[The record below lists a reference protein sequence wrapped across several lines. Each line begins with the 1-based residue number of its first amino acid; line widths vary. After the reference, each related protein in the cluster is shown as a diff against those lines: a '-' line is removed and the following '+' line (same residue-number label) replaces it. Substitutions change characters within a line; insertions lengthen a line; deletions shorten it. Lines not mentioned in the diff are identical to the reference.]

1 MPRLVRRRP
10 LRERITDLFNIQD
23 WLLWISEEIET
34 RDWDSSTYA
43 NPLGFGLHFVLL
55 IARANSGSEGYGDG
69 DDVFGDVPSG
79 SGWLSYLS
87 TLVVY
92 LLTALSILN
101 TLSTFSRKRH
111 YRLFESSIE
120 ATPSTPSA
128 HRVRV
133 DSSPVSSSPLRFF
146 SSMLGDTDTGAQ
158 SRAHPDPA
166 RDVWEIAVW
175 DPIPICLR
183 LFCLFSPGHV
193 LVYWL
198 FLPTLS
204 SNSQPSVT
212 IFTTLVLE
220 VLMTGQLLLL
230 QANFSQQEKDTSI
243 IQKEVM
249 SEYDIKFVQPRL
261 NPVMRDVGT
270 QFSGP
275 GAEIKT
281 GREEEIEIYTP
292 SVVLKKGFRTNPN
305 PNYTKHVDPDNTSPS
320 KPVSRQIFSPTPS
333 FIPASFNNL
342 RDSPYNRKI
351 PNTSMRQPQFRQTTP
366 NAVATTS
373 TGTGDGG
380 SLGIYSHVNSPL
392 KKASSMFDM
401 QGRDRRDTPKSS
413 LDMAGREIRDQRERE
428 TSPKKRVHGGSDLR
442 LLGRIPHAD
451 VETDRRVSDSG
462 SFNTKAKLGNV
473 EQSPYRRGPSR
484 C

>member
-10 LRERITDLFNIQD
+10 LRERITDWFNIQD

-34 RDWDSSTYA
+34 RDWDSKAYA
-43 NPLGFGLHFVLL
+43 NPLGLGLHFILL
-55 IARANSGSEGYGDG
+55 IARANSGDEGHGNG

-101 TLSTFSRKRH
+101 AFSTFSRKRN

-120 ATPSTPSA
+120 TAPTTPSA

-146 SSMLGDTDTGAQ
+146 SNMLGDTSAQ
-158 SRAHPDPA
+158 SRAHPDPT

-175 DPIPICLR
+175 DPIPVCLR

-204 SNSQPSVT
+204 SDARPSVT

-220 VLMTGQLLLL
+220 ALMTGQLLLL
-230 QANFSQQEKDTSI
+230 ETNFSQQEKDNSI

-249 SEYDIKFVQPRL
+249 SEYDAKFVHPRL

-275 GAEIKT
+275 GAEA

-305 PNYTKHVDPDNTSPS
+305 PNYANFLSATARFALQQKDTKHNHE
-320 KPVSRQIFSPTPS
+320 
-333 FIPASFNNL
+333 
-342 RDSPYNRKI
+342 
-351 PNTSMRQPQFRQTTP
+351 TTP
-366 NAVATTS
+366 VPSNDSYYCHIDWV
-373 TGTGDGG
+373 GDGG
-380 SLGIYSHVNSPL
+380 SLGIYNHANSPL
-392 KKASSMFDM
+392 KKTSSMFDM

-413 LDMAGREIRDQRERE
+413 LDMAGRERRDQRENE
-428 TSPKKRVHGGSDLR
+428 ASPMKRVQGGNDVR
-442 LLGRIPHAD
+442 PLGRLPFSST
-451 VETDRRVSDSG
+451 ENDRRVSG
-462 SFNTKAKLGNV
+462 SSAFDPRSRYGNV
-473 EQSPYRRGPSR
+473 EHSPYKRGPSR
-484 C
+484 W

>member
-10 LRERITDLFNIQD
+10 LRERITDWFNIQD

-34 RDWDSSTYA
+34 RDWDSKAYA
-43 NPLGFGLHFVLL
+43 NPLGFGLHFILL
-55 IARANSGSEGYGDG
+55 IARANSGDEGHGNG

-92 LLTALSILN
+92 LLTAVSILN
-101 TLSTFSRKRH
+101 AFSTFTRKRN
-111 YRLFESSIE
+111 YRLFESSID
-120 ATPSTPSA
+120 TVPTTPSA

-146 SSMLGDTDTGAQ
+146 SNMLGDTSAQ
-158 SRAHPDPA
+158 SRAHPDPT

-175 DPIPICLR
+175 DPIPVCLR

-204 SNSQPSVT
+204 SDSRPSVT

-220 VLMTGQLLLL
+220 ALMTGQLLLL
-230 QANFSQQEKDTSI
+230 ETNFSQQEKDNSI

-249 SEYDIKFVQPRL
+249 SEYDVKFVHPRL

-275 GAEIKT
+275 GAEA

-305 PNYTKHVDPDNTSPS
+305 PNYAN
-320 KPVSRQIFSPTPS
+320 FLSPTARFALQQKDIKHNHEATS
-333 FIPASFNNL
+333 ISTNNSYYCHI
-342 RDSPYNRKI
+342 DW
-351 PNTSMRQPQFRQTTP
+351 
-366 NAVATTS
+366 V
-373 TGTGDGG
+373 GDGG
-380 SLGIYSHVNSPL
+380 SLGIYNHANSPL

-401 QGRDRRDTPKSS
+401 QGRDRRDIPKSS
-413 LDMAGREIRDQRERE
+413 LDMAGRERRDQREKE
-428 TSPKKRVHGGSDLR
+428 ASPIKRAQGGSDVRPFGR
-442 LLGRIPHAD
+442 LPFSST
-451 VETDRRVSDSG
+451 ENDRRASDSS
-462 SFNTKAKLGNV
+462 SFDPRVRSGNV
-473 EQSPYRRGPSR
+473 EHSPYKRGPSR
-484 C
+484 W

>member
-10 LRERITDLFNIQD
+10 LRERITDWFNIQD

-34 RDWDSSTYA
+34 RDWDSKAYA
-43 NPLGFGLHFVLL
+43 NPLGFGLHFILL
-55 IARANSGSEGYGDG
+55 IARANSGDEGHGNG

-92 LLTALSILN
+92 LLTAVSILN
-101 TLSTFSRKRH
+101 AFSTFTRKRN
-111 YRLFESSIE
+111 YRLFESSID
-120 ATPSTPSA
+120 TVPTTPSA

-146 SSMLGDTDTGAQ
+146 SNMLGDTSAQ
-158 SRAHPDPA
+158 SRAHPDPT

-175 DPIPICLR
+175 DPIPVCLR

-204 SNSQPSVT
+204 SDSRPSVT

-220 VLMTGQLLLL
+220 ALMTGQLLLL
-230 QANFSQQEKDTSI
+230 ETNFSQQEKDNSI

-249 SEYDIKFVQPRL
+249 SEYDVKFVHPRL

-275 GAEIKT
+275 GAEA

-305 PNYTKHVDPDNTSPS
+305 PNYAKYVDPDSVSPS
-320 KPVSRQIFSPTPS
+320 KPASRQIFSPAPS
-333 FIPASFNNL
+333 FISASFHQP

-351 PNTSMRQPQFRQTTP
+351 SNTTMRQPQFRQTTP
-366 NAVATTS
+366 TTVTS
-373 TGTGDGG
+373 TGSGDGG
-380 SLGIYSHVNSPL
+380 SLGIYNHANSPL

-401 QGRDRRDTPKSS
+401 QGRDRRDIPKSS
-413 LDMAGREIRDQRERE
+413 LDMAGRERRDQREKE
-428 TSPKKRVHGGSDLR
+428 ASPIKRAQGGSDVRPFGR
-442 LLGRIPHAD
+442 LPFSST
-451 VETDRRVSDSG
+451 ENDRRASDSS
-462 SFNTKAKLGNV
+462 SFDPRVRSGNV
-473 EQSPYRRGPSR
+473 EHSPYKRGPSR
-484 C
+484 W

>member
-1 MPRLVRRRP
+1 
-10 LRERITDLFNIQD
+10 
-23 WLLWISEEIET
+23 
-34 RDWDSSTYA
+34 
-43 NPLGFGLHFVLL
+43 
-55 IARANSGSEGYGDG
+55 
-69 DDVFGDVPSG
+69 
-79 SGWLSYLS
+79 
-87 TLVVY
+87 
-92 LLTALSILN
+92 
-101 TLSTFSRKRH
+101 
-111 YRLFESSIE
+111 
-120 ATPSTPSA
+120 
-128 HRVRV
+128 
-133 DSSPVSSSPLRFF
+133 
-146 SSMLGDTDTGAQ
+146 MLGDTSAQ
-158 SRAHPDPA
+158 SRAHPDPT

-175 DPIPICLR
+175 DPIPVCLR

-204 SNSQPSVT
+204 SDSRPSVT

-230 QANFSQQEKDTSI
+230 QTNFSQQEKDTSI

-249 SEYDIKFVQPRL
+249 SEYDIKFVHPRL

-270 QFSGP
+270 QFSGS
-275 GAEIKT
+275 GTEAKT

-305 PNYTKHVDPDNTSPS
+305 PNYAKHVNPDSVSPS
-320 KPVSRQIFSPTPS
+320 KPVSRQIFSPAPS
-333 FIPASFNNL
+333 FISASFHNP

-366 NAVATTS
+366 NTVTS
-373 TGTGDGG
+373 TSTSTGDGG
-380 SLGIYSHVNSPL
+380 SLGIYSHANSPL
-392 KKASSMFDM
+392 KKTSSMFDM

-428 TSPKKRVHGGSDLR
+428 ASPKKRVHGGSDLR
-442 LLGRIPHAD
+442 PFGRSPLE
-451 VETDRRVSDSG
+451 VENDRRVSDSNT
-462 SFNTKAKLGNV
+462 FNPRARSGNV

-484 C
+484 W

>member
-10 LRERITDLFNIQD
+10 LRERITDWFNIHD
-23 WLLWISEEIET
+23 WVLWISEEIET
-34 RDWDSSTYA
+34 RDWDSKAYA
-43 NPLGFGLHFVLL
+43 NPLAFGLHSTLL
-55 IARANSGSEGYGDG
+55 IARANSGNGVSGNV

-79 SGWLSYLS
+79 TGWLSYLS

-101 TLSTFSRKRH
+101 AISTFSRKRR

-120 ATPSTPSA
+120 AAPSTPSA
-128 HRVRV
+128 QRVRI

-146 SSMLGDTDTGAQ
+146 STILGDTNAQ
-158 SRAHPDPA
+158 SRAHPDPT

-175 DPIPICLR
+175 DPIPVCLR

-204 SNSQPSVT
+204 SDSRPSVT

-220 VLMTGQLLLL
+220 LLMTGQLLLL
-230 QANFSQQEKDTSI
+230 QTNFSQQEKDTSI

-249 SEYDIKFVQPRL
+249 SEYDIKFVHPRM

-275 GAEIKT
+275 DAKVKT

-305 PNYTKHVDPDNTSPS
+305 PNYSKFVDPDSVSPS
-320 KPVSRQIFSPTPS
+320 KPVSRQIFSPAPS
-333 FIPASFNNL
+333 FISTSFNKP

-351 PNTSMRQPQFRQTTP
+351 PNTAMRQPQFRQTTP
-366 NAVATTS
+366 NSVTS
-373 TGTGDGG
+373 TSAGTADGG
-380 SLGIYSHVNSPL
+380 SLGIYSHANSPL
-392 KKASSMFDM
+392 KKTSSMFDN
-401 QGRDRRDTPKSS
+401 QGRDRRDIPKSS

-428 TSPKKRVHGGSDLR
+428 SSPKKRVHGGSDLR
-442 LLGRIPHAD
+442 PFGKSPFPDA
-451 VETDRRVSDSG
+451 ESDRRVSDNFS
-462 SFNTKAKLGNV
+462 KARTGNV
-473 EQSPYRRGPSR
+473 DQSPYRRGPSR
-484 C
+484 W